1 MLNSPQIINGR
12 YQLRQQLGQNAGRQ
26 TWLAEDLETQPQELV
41 VVKLLAFSPQM
52 QWEEFRLFERE
63 AQILQHLDHPKIP
76 RYRDYFSI
84 EETESE
90 LPWFGLVQQYI
101 PGLSLRQRLDQGHS
115 FSEAE
120 AQKIATDIL
129 TILIYLHELSPPVLH
144 RDIKPSNLIV
154 DEQGQV
160 YLVDFGAVQDRAK
173 AEGATFTVVG
183 TSGYAAPEQLWGRAV
198 AASDLYSLGATLIHL
213 VTGIAPADL
222 PQQNLRLQFADRVN
236 LNPRFS
242 YWLEK
247 LIDPATEQR
256 FSSAR
261 QALEALTAAFDP
273 EASTNQQ
280 PISPV
285 AVFSVIAVLIAVVA
299 GGIAVVAGGIG
310 IYFPIANSLKNQQ
323 VNVNESEAKM
333 YLGAMNRAQQ
343 AYRLEN
349 NEFANSIED
358 LGLGIKTKTDHYNT
372 DNYTY
377 STRPSTINTPPPV
390 TRIDN
395 KSGHFLFKHEK
406 NQASSSLS
414 SHQVV
419 NYAISRQDNLRSYVG
434 FVFYSIST
442 EAMEVT
448 TFAILCKADNPGTI
462 YPAIPNYETGH
473 LVCAAGTTR
482 EGSMSSL

>member
-1 MLNSPQIINGR
+1 MLNPEQIINGR
-12 YQLRQQLGQNAGRQ
+12 YKLRQQLGQNAGRQ

-52 QWEEFRLFERE
+52 QWEKFKLFERE
-63 AQILQHLDHPKIP
+63 AKVLQHLDHPRIP

-90 LPWFGLVQQYI
+90 LPWFGLIQQYI
-101 PGLSLRQRLDQGHS
+101 PGLSLRQRLDKCQFFTES
-115 FSEAE
+115 E

-144 RDIKPSNLIV
+144 RDIKPSNLIL

-222 PQQNLRLQFADRVN
+222 PQHNLRLQFADRVS

-242 YWLEK
+242 YWLDK

-261 QALEALTAAFDP
+261 QGLESLTAAVAPEALTT
-273 EASTNQQ
+273 SQ
-280 PISPV
+280 PSISPV
-285 AVFSVIAVLIAVVA
+285 TVLSVFAVLIAFIA
-299 GGIAVVAGGIG
+299 GGIS
-310 IYFPIANSLKNQQ
+310 IYFSIAFFLKNQQ
-323 VNVNESEAKM
+323 FKATNELEAKT
-333 YLGAMNRAQQ
+333 YLRAMNRAQTF
-343 AYRLEN
+343 YYMKYKKFSNSLEKL
-349 NEFANSIED
+349 E
-358 LGLGIKTKTDHYNT
+358 LGIKTET

-377 STRPSTINTPPPV
+377 YTYPYTVNNLPPETLTEKQIFDWMLKDEINQDS
-390 TRIDN
+390 I
-395 KSGHFLFKHEK
+395 
-406 NQASSSLS
+406 SSSS
-414 SHQVV
+414 NQIVV
-419 NYAISRQDNLRSYVG
+419 NYAISRQENLRSYVG
-434 FVFYSIST
+434 FVSNGIHRERTRVELS
-442 EAMEVT
+442 
-448 TFAILCKADNPGTI
+448 AILCQANNPGTI
-462 YPAIPNYETGH
+462 YPSIPTYQTGH
-473 LVCAAGTTR
+473 LACATGT
-482 EGSMSSL
+482 SSVWLNYR

>member
-1 MLNSPQIINGR
+1 MLNPQQILNGR

-26 TWLAEDLETQPQELV
+26 TWLAEDLDTQPQELV

-52 QWEEFRLFERE
+52 QWEELKLFERE
-63 AQILQHLDHPKIP
+63 AQVLQHLDHPRIP

-115 FSEAE
+115 FSETE

-129 TILIYLHELSPPVLH
+129 PILIYLHELSPPVLH

-261 QALEALTAAFDP
+261 QALELLTAAVAP
-273 EASTNQQ
+273 EASTSQ
-280 PISPV
+280 PSINLG
-285 AVFSVIAVLIAVVA
+285 AVLSVIAVVVAVVA
-299 GGIAVVAGGIG
+299 GGMSFYFTVANYLTSQQIK
-310 IYFPIANSLKNQQ
+310 ANEL
-323 VNVNESEAKM
+323 EAIK
-333 YLGAMNRAQQ
+333 YLSSMNRIQQ
-343 AYRLEN
+343 AYYLEYN
-349 NEFANSIED
+349 KFSNSIED
-358 LGLGIKTKTDHYNT
+358 LGLGIETKTE
-372 DNYTY
+372 NYTY
-377 STRPSTINTPPPV
+377 YTRHVTVNSPLFAAIRYNNTDYV
-390 TRIDN
+390 
-395 KSGHFLFKHEK
+395 LFKREK
-406 NQASSSLS
+406 NQASNSPSYE
-414 SHQVV
+414 HEQVV

-434 FVFYSIST
+434 FVFQTVLNISIHDEITSS
-442 EAMEVT
+442 
-448 TFAILCKADNPGTI
+448 ILCKADNPGTI
-462 YPAIPNYETGH
+462 YPAIPNDETGH
-473 LVCAAGTTR
+473 LACAPGTS
-482 EGSMSSL
+482 EVE

>member
-1 MLNSPQIINGR
+1 MLNPQHILNGR
-12 YQLRQQLGQNAGRQ
+12 YKLRQQLGQNAGRQ

-52 QWEEFRLFERE
+52 QWEEFKLFERE
-63 AQILQHLDHPKIP
+63 AQVLQHLDHPRIP

-120 AQKIATDIL
+120 AQTIATDIL
-129 TILIYLHELSPPVLH
+129 NILIYLHELSPPVLH

-222 PQQNLRLQFADRVN
+222 PQQNLRLKFADRVN

-261 QALEALTAAFDP
+261 QGLEALTAAFAP
-273 EASTNQQ
+273 ENSTNQQ
-280 PISPV
+280 PISPG
-285 AVFSVIAVLIAVVA
+285 AAFSIIAVLIAVVA
-299 GGIAVVAGGIG
+299 GGIGVC
-310 IYFPIANSLKNQQ
+310 FPIADYLNKQQ
-323 VNVNESEAKM
+323 VKAKEAEAIQYLSSM
-333 YLGAMNRAQQ
+333 YRAQGR
-343 AYRLEN
+343 YYYDHNTFLDSLEN
-349 NEFANSIED
+349 LRVYTKMETDINMETETENYIYYTRHSTVNRPMFAAIQ
-358 LGLGIKTKTDHYNT
+358 
-372 DNYTY
+372 DNQT
-377 STRPSTINTPPPV
+377 
-390 TRIDN
+390 
-395 KSGHFLFKHEK
+395 GHVLFKREK
-406 NQASSSLS
+406 NQASNSPL

-434 FVFYSIST
+434 FVF
-442 EAMEVT
+442 EVGFT
-448 TFAILCKADNPGTI
+448 GMHYEDPVSFMLCKADNPGSI
-462 YPAIPNYETGH
+462 YPVIPNDETGH
-473 LVCAAGTTR
+473 LACAPGTSDVLR
-482 EGSMSSL
+482 NY

>member
-1 MLNSPQIINGR
+1 MLNPQQIINGR

-41 VVKLLAFSPQM
+41 VIKLLAFSPQM

-101 PGLSLRQRLDQGHS
+101 PGLSLRQRLDQGHN

-213 VTGIAPADL
+213 ITGIAPADL
-222 PQQNLRLQFADRVN
+222 PQQNLRLQFTDRVN

-261 QALEALTAAFDP
+261 QALESLTAAVAP
-273 EASTNQQ
+273 ENSTNQ
-280 PISPV
+280 PSISPGV
-285 AVFSVIAVLIAVVA
+285 VFSVIAVLIAVVA
-299 GGIAVVAGGIG
+299 GGMSV
-310 IYFPIANSLKNQQ
+310 YFPIANYLTSQQSKTDKEIESFLSIYASPIIDVQLLKELAYCAEINAQNSEVEPRVIGKNRSRIPSYMDKNNTDSNNKTIINIYMSGSFKERSLEEQ
-323 VNVNESEAKM
+323 VN
-333 YLGAMNRAQQ
+333 L
-343 AYRLEN
+343 
-349 NEFANSIED
+349 
-358 LGLGIKTKTDHYNT
+358 
-372 DNYTY
+372 
-377 STRPSTINTPPPV
+377 
-390 TRIDN
+390 
-395 KSGHFLFKHEK
+395 
-406 NQASSSLS
+406 SLS
-414 SHQVV
+414 ETKPINSVHQTDILSKK
-419 NYAISRQDNLRSYVG
+419 AIECQNKDN
-434 FVFYSIST
+434 
-442 EAMEVT
+442 
-448 TFAILCKADNPGTI
+448 
-462 YPAIPNYETGH
+462 H
-473 LVCAAGTTR
+473 
-482 EGSMSSL
+482 

>member
-1 MLNSPQIINGR
+1 MLNPQQIINGR

-63 AQILQHLDHPKIP
+63 AQVLQHLNHPRIP

-129 TILIYLHELSPPVLH
+129 NILIYLHELSPPVLH
-144 RDIKPSNLIV
+144 RDIKPSNLIL
-154 DEQGQV
+154 DDNGQV

-198 AASDLYSLGATLIHL
+198 AASDLYSLGATLVHL
-213 VTGIAPADL
+213 VTGMAPADL
-222 PQQNLRLQFADRVN
+222 PQQNLRLQFADIVN

-261 QALEALTAAFDP
+261 QALESLTAAVAP
-273 EASTNQQ
+273 ENSTNQ
-280 PISPV
+280 PSISPGAFLSV
-285 AVFSVIAVLIAVVA
+285 FAVFIAVIS
-299 GGIAVVAGGIG
+299 GGIA

-323 VNVNESEAKM
+323 IKANESEAKT
-333 YLGAMNRAQQ
+333 YLGSINRAQN
-343 AYRLEN
+343 AYHLEYG
-349 NEFANSIED
+349 EFSNSIED
-358 LGLGIKTKTDHYNT
+358 LGLGIETKTE
-372 DNYTY
+372 NYTY
-377 STRPSTINTPPPV
+377 YTRPSTVNTPPPV
-390 TRIDN
+390 SRMDN
-395 KSGHFLFKHEK
+395 KTGHWLFKSEK
-406 NQASSSLS
+406 HQASSSLS
-414 SHQVV
+414 SHQVVV

-434 FVFYSIST
+434 FVVDTRPAPMI
-442 EAMEVT
+442 EVT
-448 TFAILCKADNPGTI
+448 TFAILCQADNPGTI
-462 YPAIPNYETGH
+462 SPAIPNYQNGQLACANGTRNIETMASI
-473 LVCAAGTTR
+473 VN
-482 EGSMSSL
+482 SDISY